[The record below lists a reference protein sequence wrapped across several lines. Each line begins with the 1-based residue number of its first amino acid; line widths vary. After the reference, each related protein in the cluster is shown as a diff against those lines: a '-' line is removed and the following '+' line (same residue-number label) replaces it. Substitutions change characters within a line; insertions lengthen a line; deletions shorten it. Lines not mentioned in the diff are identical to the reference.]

1 MLMEEKEVGQTRL
14 ENVQE
19 LITVAQKYDDLEPGV
34 GLATFLEEVALV
46 SDTDELQGSDDY
58 LTLMTVHSAKGLEF
72 EQVYIV
78 GLEEG
83 VFPHSRA
90 AFDPEQMEEER
101 RLMYVAM
108 TRAKENLHLVW
119 ARRRMLFGETQ
130 YNPPSHF
137 LKSIPPEAA
146 DGEYL
151 AQKGEETT
159 ILRIREHTQSNREDV
174 VFSDEMPNFM
184 RGFETMGNQGTIG
197 MERQEFHEGDLIEH
211 RAFGRGIIRTLKGD
225 VAEIQFDNPS
235 YGMKKI
241 ALNVAPVKKVE

>member
-1 MLMEEKEVGQTRL
+1 
-14 ENVQE
+14 
-19 LITVAQKYDDLEPGV
+19 
-34 GLATFLEEVALV
+34 LEEVALV

-159 ILRIREHTQSNREDV
+159 ILRIREHTQLNRDEV
-174 VFSDEMPNFM
+174 VFSDEMPKFM

-197 MERQEFHEGDLIEH
+197 KIDFHEGDLIEH

-225 VAEIQFDNPS
+225 VAEVQFENPS
-235 YGMKKI
+235 FGMKKI